1 MNSYWSQLKNLFK
14 QIAFVFVLY
23 TICRLLFYYFNRSHF
38 QELSFGELVAIL
50 FYGLR
55 FDAFSIAATN
65 ALYILLCSLPFKFY
79 YSTVYKKTTSIIFIV
94 TNALALSLNFIDFA
108 YFPFTQKRTNY
119 DVGNLIFGGQTE
131 FTKLIPHFIAD
142 YWYLVLLYIL
152 FIWAIIKIH
161 LKIRKDDKPEFVDFS
176 LKKSAIYF
184 LTFSVITGLTVLGIR
199 GGLQKIPIVL
209 MDAANYT
216 SPKFIPIIIN
226 TPFSILKSADLT
238 ELKPIT
244 IFTEDELKKHYNPI
258 HPADTG
264 TFKNYNVCVIVLE
277 SFSKEFTG
285 ISNRKSYTPFL
296 DSLMSK
302 SVVYKNAISNGKTSI
317 NGIPSIIASIPCFL
331 ENQYLNSMYSNNT
344 LQTLPNILKTK
355 GYQSVFYHG
364 GTNGTMNFNSFAQLA
379 GYDSYYGRTEYN
391 NEEDYDGQWG
401 IWDEPFLKKTVT
413 DMSTLIQPFFTS
425 IFTLSSHNP
434 YKIPEKHKGKF
445 PKGNYEITES
455 IGYADYALKQFFND
469 ARKQKW
475 FDNTLFVI
483 TADHTSASEDPFYA
497 NSIGQYSIPIM
508 IYKSDLTPKLE
519 ERTVQQIDIL
529 PTVLDYLNYDKPFYA
544 FGKSMLTD
552 SKQPAIFYNSPYF
565 CCVQDSCFY
574 ILKENKF
581 TEKYNFKKDSAMA
594 TNILKTTNDLELL
607 NFCNAYIQNYT
618 NDVIKN
624 KTNCV
629 IKNKN

>member
-1 MNSYWSQLKNLFK
+1 MNLYSQQLKNLFK
-14 QIAFVFVLY
+14 QITVVFVLH
-23 TICRLLFYYFNRSHF
+23 TICRLFFYYFNRLHF
-38 QELSFGELVAIL
+38 QELSIGELIAL
-50 FYGLR
+50 QFYGLR

-65 ALYILLCSLPFKFY
+65 ALYILLCALPFKFY
-79 YSTVYKKTTSIIFIV
+79 YSHIYKKTTSIIFIV
-94 TNALALSLNFIDFA
+94 TNAFAIALNFIDFA
-108 YFPFTQKRTNY
+108 YFPFTQKRSNY

-131 FTKLIPHFIAD
+131 FTKLIPHFITD
-142 YWYLVLLYIL
+142 YWYLILLYIV
-152 FIWAIIKIH
+152 FMWAMIKIH
-161 LKIRKDDKPEFVDFS
+161 LKIRKNEKPKFVDFS
-176 LKKSAIYF
+176 LKKSFVYF
-184 LTFSVITGLTVLGIR
+184 FIFTSITFATVLGIR

-209 MDAANYT
+209 VDAANYT
-216 SPKFIPIIIN
+216 SPKYIPILIN

-244 IFTEDELKKHYNPI
+244 IFTEDELKKQYNPI

-264 TFKNYNVCVIVLE
+264 GFKNYNVCIIILE

-285 ISNRKSYTPFL
+285 IGNRASYTPFL

-302 SVVYKNAISNGKTSI
+302 SVLYKNAISNGKTSI

-331 ENQYLNSMYSNNT
+331 ENQYLNSMYSNNN

-364 GTNGTMNFNSFAQLA
+364 GTNGSMNFNSFAQLA

-391 NEEDYDGQWG
+391 NEDDYDGQWG

-413 DMSTLIQPFFTS
+413 DMSNLKQPFFTS
-425 IFTLSSHNP
+425 VFTLSSHNP
-434 YKIPEKHKGKF
+434 YKVPEKYKGKF

-483 TADHTSASEDPFYA
+483 TADHTSISDDPFYS
-497 NSIGQYSIPIM
+497 NLIGQYSIPIM
-508 IYKSDLTPKLE
+508 IYKSDLIPKVE

-529 PTVLDYLNYDKPFYA
+529 PTVLDYLNYDKPFYS

-552 SKQPAIFYNSPYF
+552 SKQPAIFYNSPNFY
-565 CCVQDSCFY
+565 CVQDSCFF
-574 ILKENKF
+574 ILSNHQF
-581 TEKYNFKKDSAMA
+581 IEKYNFKKDSIMQ
-594 TNILKTTNDLELL
+594 TNIISNNKEMQLL
-607 NFCNAYIQNYT
+607 NFCNAYIQKYT

-624 KTNCV
+624 KTYFEA
-629 IKNKN
+629 KK

>member
-1 MNSYWSQLKNLFK
+1 MNSYKPQLINLLK
-14 QIAFVFVLY
+14 QIAFVFLLY

-38 QELSFGELVAIL
+38 QELSINELLAIL

-65 ALYILLCSLPFKFY
+65 SLYILLCILPFKFY
-79 YSTVYKKTTSIIFIV
+79 YSKIYQKITSIIFIV
-94 TNALALSLNFIDFA
+94 TNAIAISLNFVDFA
-108 YFPFTQKRTNY
+108 YFPFIQKRTTY

-131 FTKLIPHFIAD
+131 FTKLVPHFAAD
-142 YWYLVLLYIL
+142 YWYLILFYIL
-152 FIWAIIKIH
+152 FIWAMIKIH
-161 LKIRKDDKPEFVDFS
+161 LKIRRNEKPEFINFS
-176 LKKSAIYF
+176 LQKSTLYF
-184 LTFSVITGLTVLGIR
+184 LTFSCITGFTVLGIR

-216 SPKFIPIIIN
+216 SPKFIPIVIN

-244 IFTEDELKKHYNPI
+244 IFTEKELEKHYSPI

-264 TFKNYNVCVIVLE
+264 TFKNYNVCIIILE

-296 DSLMSK
+296 DSLMTR

-317 NGIPSIIASIPCFL
+317 NGIPAIVASMPCFL
-331 ENQYLNSMYSNNT
+331 ENQYLNSMYSNNS

-355 GYQSVFYHG
+355 GYHSVFYHG

-413 DMSTLIQPFFTS
+413 DMSALKQPFFTS

-434 YKIPEKHKGKF
+434 YKIPEKYKGKF
-445 PKGNYEITES
+445 PKGNYEINES
-455 IGYADYALKQFFND
+455 VGYTDNALRQFFND
-469 ARKQKW
+469 ARKQTW
-475 FDNTLFVI
+475 FNNTLFII
-483 TADHTSASEDPFYA
+483 TPDHTSTSGDPFYS

-508 IYKSDLTPKLE
+508 IYKSDLNPKVE

-529 PTVLDYLNYDKPFYA
+529 PTVLDYLNYDKPYYSL
-544 FGKSMLTD
+544 GKSMLTD
-552 SKQPAIFYNSPYF
+552 QKQPAIYYNSPYF
-565 CCVQDSCFY
+565 CCVQDSFIY
-574 ILKENKF
+574 ILNEHKF
-581 TEKYNFKKDSAMA
+581 TEMYNFKKDS
-594 TNILKTTNDLELL
+594 TLKTNLVNNFKETELL
-607 NFCNAYIQNYT
+607 DFCNAYIQNYT

-624 KTNCV
+624 KTHYA
-629 IKNKN
+629 NKK

>member
-1 MNSYWSQLKNLFK
+1 MNLYKPQLINLLK

-23 TICRLLFYYFNRSHF
+23 TICRLLFYYFNRSSF
-38 QELSFGELVAIL
+38 QELSFSELSAIL

-65 ALYILLCSLPFKFY
+65 SLYILLCILPFKFY
-79 YSTVYKKTTSIIFIV
+79 YSKIYQKTTSIIFIV
-94 TNALALSLNFIDFA
+94 TNAIAISLNFIDFA
-108 YFPFTQKRTNY
+108 YFPFIQKRTTY

-131 FTKLIPHFIAD
+131 FSKLIPHFVAD
-142 YWYLVLLYIL
+142 FWNLVLLYIL
-152 FIWAIIKIH
+152 FIWAMIKIH
-161 LKIRKDDKPEFVDFS
+161 LKIRNNEKPEFTNFS
-176 LKKSAIYF
+176 IQKSALYVFI
-184 LTFSVITGLTVLGIR
+184 FSMIISFTILGIR

-209 MDAANYT
+209 MDAANYS
-216 SPKFIPIIIN
+216 SPKFIPIVIN

-244 IFTEDELKKHYNPI
+244 TFTEDELKNYFNPI

-264 TFKNYNVCVIVLE
+264 TFKNFNVCIIILE

-296 DSLMSK
+296 DSLMFK
-302 SVVYKNAISNGKTSI
+302 SIVYNNAISNGKTSI
-317 NGIPSIIASIPCFL
+317 NGIPAIIASMPCFL

-364 GTNGTMNFNSFAQLA
+364 GTNGTMNFNSFAKLA
-379 GYDSYYGRTEYN
+379 GYDTYYGRTEYN

-413 DMSTLIQPFFTS
+413 EISTLKQPFFTS

-434 YKIPEKHKGKF
+434 YKVPEKYKEKF

-455 IGYADYALKQFFND
+455 VGYADYALKQFFIE
-469 ARKQKW
+469 ASKQKW
-475 FDNTLFVI
+475 FYNTLFII
-483 TADHTSASEDPFYA
+483 TPDHTSTSEDPYYS
-497 NSIGQYSIPIM
+497 NMIGQYSIPII
-508 IYKSDLTPKLE
+508 IYKSGITPKIE
-519 ERTVQQIDIL
+519 ERVVQQIDIL
-529 PTVLDYLNYDKPFYA
+529 PTVLDYLNYDQPFYSL
-544 FGKSMLTD
+544 GKSMLID
-552 SKQPAIFYNSPYF
+552 SKQPVIFYNSPYF
-565 CCVQDSCFY
+565 CCVQDSFFH
-574 ILKENKF
+574 IFNDHKI
-581 TEKYNFKKDSAMA
+581 TETYNFKKDS
-594 TNILKTTNDLELL
+594 TFKLNLLNSDKTKDLQ

-624 KTNCV
+624 KTHYDS
-629 IKNKN
+629 KK